1 AAGSPRI
8 LFGAAPAGVRRRLSP
23 RRPVLRGGVSALGV
37 ASDVLHRR
45 VARAPRSVR
54 ALPGAGIRRVA
65 ADARGV
71 LEHAGAIDR
80 PADAAVLVPGAVDDD
95 DELRLPWH
103 PGPLPHLSA
112 RSEEHTSELQ

>member
-1 AAGSPRI
+1 
-8 LFGAAPAGVRRRLSP
+8 
-23 RRPVLRGGVSALGV
+23 GV

-71 LEHAGAIDR
+71 LERAGAIDR

-112 RSEEHTSELQ
+112 TGLGIHPRAASGTHGALDGRSARGRDCLRVRVRPARPPP